1 MVPTSQS
8 LLDRLRNAPPDAADW
23 RRLHDIYLPL
33 LRSWLSRVPGL
44 GDEADDLAQDVLVVL
59 VRELPA
65 FERRRDGS
73 FRAWLRQLA
82 VNLVR
87 NWRRKGRPR
96 VSNEE
101 LLTQFEDANSD
112 LAHQWDR
119 DHDRHVFDRLLDAVR
134 PDFAAP
140 TWNAFRRFA
149 IDGVPAARVGEEF
162 QLSEAAVLQ
171 AKSRILK
178 RLRQEAAG
186 LIE

>member
-1 MVPTSQS
+1 M
-8 LLDRLRNAPPDAADW
+8 LERLKSPDAPNADW
-23 RRLHDIYLPL
+23 QRLHEIYVPL
-33 LRSWLSRVPGL
+33 LRHWLGKLAVPA
-44 GDEADDLAQDVLVVL
+44 DDVDDLAQEVWLVVL
-59 VRELPA
+59 RKLPE

-87 NWRRKGRPR
+87 NWRRKGRPQ